1 MNRLTFLVFL
11 IVICVF
17 SGCSTKQHPA
27 VFDLKCENLHNPTGI
42 DKTIPRFNWKIQ
54 SSENETEQSAFQIL
68 VASDIALLQEGKAD
82 FWDSG
87 EINASSS
94 ILVPY
99 QGNPLSA
106 GLFAVWKVR
115 IRDNQGNLSPWSEP
129 ATFGIGLL
137 KPDDWKAK
145 YITFNTDAGFSECPQ
160 LYHPFIVDKKEGK
173 YLLHVNSLGYHEVY
187 VNGQKVGNG
196 VLTPAV
202 SQFNKRSLINTYDIS
217 DFITEGENDLLLWL
231 GSGWYTYGLPGVVN
245 DGPVVRAQL
254 EKVIGAEKEVVLS
267 SSESWK
273 GRKSSYT
280 RHGNWRPQRFGGE
293 IINGTLATDDLKIV
307 NPKRKWSPVS
317 VITVPDHLVSPQMVE
332 LNTIQDTISPAAI
345 IEVAKDTFLVDM
357 GKNLAGWLE
366 FHFPALETNQEITLD
381 YCDHLTAEGKFNDQ
395 NQYDKYIASGTGP
408 EVFTNKF
415 NYHGFRYVRISGLTE
430 LPATDSIKAYLVRT
444 NYEVAS
450 GFECSDPDLN
460 SIHNMLNY
468 TLQCLSIGGDLVD
481 CPQLERLGYGGD
493 GNASTL
499 TAQTMYNL
507 GPLYNNWL
515 QAWADVVREDG
526 GMPHTAPNPYRAGG
540 GPYWCGFIITAS
552 WNTFLNYGDKQVL
565 EKYYPVMQKWL
576 GYVDTYSVDGIL
588 KRWPDTDYRG
598 WYLGDWATPEGIDQ
612 TAESSVDVVNNS
624 FVAVC
629 LDNMEKIARVLGKVE
644 DAKMYASKK
653 EQLQQKIDE
662 AFFNEANNTY
672 GTGTQIDLV
681 YPMIAG
687 VVPEDKQAEV
697 TNSFYNETEVIRN
710 GHFACGLV
718 GLPVITEWV
727 VKNQAADLMYSM
739 MKKRDY
745 PGYLYMIDN
754 GATTTW
760 EHWDGARSR
769 IHNCYN
775 GTGSWFYQ
783 ALGGI
788 VPLEDFPGYEKVR
801 IHPQVP
807 KGITWAKTYKETP
820 YGKLSVDW
828 KIDAGTMEMNITI
841 PVGTEAEVVIPEGAT
856 EYVLNEEKHSIPQDA
871 VVNIKSGKYSIHFNM

>member
-42 DKTIPRFNWKIQ
+42 DKTIPRFSWKIQ
-54 SSENETEQSAFQIL
+54 SSENETEQAAFQIL
-68 VASDIALLQEGKAD
+68 VASDVALLQDGKAD

-99 QGNPLSA
+99 QGKPLSA

-115 IRDNQGNLSPWSEP
+115 IRDNQGNLSAWSEP

-202 SQFNKRSLINTYDIS
+202 SQFNKRSLVNTYDIS

-254 EKVIGAEKEVVLS
+254 EKVSGAEKEVVLS

-280 RHGNWRPQRFGGE
+280 RHGNWRPQRFDGE
-293 IINGTLATDDLKIV
+293 IINGTLATDDLEIV
-307 NPKRKWSPVS
+307 NPKRKWNPVS

-415 NYHGFRYVRISGLTE
+415 NYHGFRYVRISGLKE

-629 LDNMEKIARVLGKVE
+629 FDNMEKIARVLGKVE
-644 DAKMYASKK
+644 DAKMYASRK

-687 VVPEDKQAEV
+687 VVPEDKRAEV

-801 IHPQVP
+801 INPQVP
-807 KGITWAKTYKETP
+807 KGISWAKTYKETP

-828 KIDAGTMEMNITI
+828 KIDAGAMEMNITI